1 LQNRFAL
8 TKGFLPAERR
18 RTIEPGASVTPA
30 DVPNTHQR
38 RSDHPTE
45 KEGSVPVEQV
55 KQFLQANDIKYV
67 TITHSTAYTAQEIAA
82 LTHMKGRDLAKV
94 VVVKLDGALSLAVV
108 PASAHVDMLRLR
120 EISGAKTAELASE
133 GEFRT
138 RFPGCEL
145 GAMPPFG
152 NLYQMAVFVDESLA
166 GKHDIAFNAG
176 THSELIQLAYS
187 DFERLVKPRI
197 AALTPA
203 RKGAHAA

>member
-1 LQNRFAL
+1 M
-8 TKGFLPAERR
+8 
-18 RTIEPGASVTPA
+18 
-30 DVPNTHQR
+30 
-38 RSDHPTE
+38 
-45 KEGSVPVEQV
+45 PVEQV

-82 LTHMKGRDLAKV
+82 LTHMKGRDLAKT
-94 VVVKLDGALSLAVV
+94 VVVKLDGTLALAVV
-108 PASAHVDMLRLR
+108 PASSHVDMLRLR
-120 EISGAKTAELASE
+120 EASGAKTAELASE

-152 NLYQMAVFVDESLA
+152 NLYELPVYVDESLA
-166 GKHDIAFNAG
+166 TKHDMAFNAG
-176 THSELIQLAYS
+176 THSELMQLAYS
-187 DFERLVKPRI
+187 DFERLVKPRV